1 MTLVRH
7 KCLQRAR
14 INLEQCIVKFM
25 LEDWHIKILEKVIGY
40 ITENE
45 RNEHLQG
52 KKESNFEEEFQEK

>member
-1 MTLVRH
+1 
-7 KCLQRAR
+7 
-14 INLEQCIVKFM
+14 M